1 MDEKEKRQRRCCFT
15 GHRPEKLLVTE
26 QELRAKLKAAIK
38 EAIPDGYCTFIS
50 GMSRGTDLWASD
62 VVLQL
67 KSHYPH
73 IHLICAVPYPDFEKS
88 WDEHWQI
95 LYHNILSRA
104 DLVRIISSHYHDGCY
119 QKRNCW
125 MVDHSSRV
133 IAVYNGS
140 SGGTQNTIRYAQK
153 CAVSIVMCYP
163 WDQYRTVR
171 S

>member
-26 QELRAKLKAAIK
+26 QELRDKLTSAIK
-38 EAIPDGYCTFIS
+38 EAITDGYCTFIS
-50 GMSRGTDLWASD
+50 GMSRGTDLWAAD

-67 KSHYPH
+67 KSQYTH
-73 IHLICAVPYPDFEKS
+73 IHLICAVPYPDFEKK
-88 WDEHWQI
+88 WDKHWQI

-104 DLVRIISSHYHDGCY
+104 DLVRIISPHYHDGCY

-140 SGGTQNTIRYAQK
+140 RGGTQNTIRYAQK
-153 CAVSIVMCYP
+153 CAVPISLCYL
-163 WDQYRTVR
+163 
-171 S
+171 